1 MLPPAPRGAMAPP
14 SNFCRAYLDRWGE
27 PPGAFL
33 NVLREVLGLGPLP
46 GSLETCTLR
55 PPPYAVGA
63 AKFRVRIWRCILP
76 GAVRAKRAGDR
87 RPELVPGF
95 PAPQARARE
104 FPLGETVR
112 EADEEGGL
120 SL

>member
-1 MLPPAPRGAMAPP
+1 MAPP

-46 GSLETCTLR
+46 GALETQPLR
-55 PPPYAVGA
+55 APPAPRHCV
-63 AKFRVRIWRCILP
+63 KIRFRIWRCNLP
-76 GAVRAKRAGDR
+76 RAFRSKRAGDR

-95 PAPQARARE
+95 SAPKARARE

-112 EADEEGGL
+112 EADEEGGGL
-120 SL
+120 L